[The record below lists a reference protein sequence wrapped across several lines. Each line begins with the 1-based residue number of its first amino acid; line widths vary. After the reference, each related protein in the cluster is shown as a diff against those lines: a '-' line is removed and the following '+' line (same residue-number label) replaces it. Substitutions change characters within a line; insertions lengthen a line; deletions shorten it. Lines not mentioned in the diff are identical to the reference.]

1 MVICFCYWWGKLPP
15 SPVLLVAVLFY
26 STNFHFQNYLEL
38 SNTPV
43 YSWYLSIFMQVSIL
57 DSFIW
62 YWNVVKNDRIIGE
75 ICCSGEIMLT
85 VGSFFTMAFRLAI
98 RITPSAS
105 VTVTTIGSPSGIAA
119 TANDT
124 PILNIDTK
132 GLPCSHPTSIMTP
145 TYHKQHSVYIY
156 IYIAY

>member
-1 MVICFCYWWGKLPP
+1 
-15 SPVLLVAVLFY
+15 
-26 STNFHFQNYLEL
+26 
-38 SNTPV
+38 
-43 YSWYLSIFMQVSIL
+43 
-57 DSFIW
+57 
-62 YWNVVKNDRIIGE
+62 
-75 ICCSGEIMLT
+75 MLT

-145 TYHKQHSVYIY
+145 TYHKQHSVNTVALYIY
-156 IYIAY
+156 IYI